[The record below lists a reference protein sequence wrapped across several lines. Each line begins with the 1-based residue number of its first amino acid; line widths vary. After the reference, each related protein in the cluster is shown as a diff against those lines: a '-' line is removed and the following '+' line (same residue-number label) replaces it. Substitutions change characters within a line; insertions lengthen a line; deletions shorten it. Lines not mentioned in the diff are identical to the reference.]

1 MSESTKVKSIR
12 LAHHFKEDKINVTHV
27 EKPYGD
33 YSDPIVKI
41 DVTEFG
47 KSSGKLEIPYEN
59 IDELIKALNKAK
71 SVYNS
76 IPHPDVHAELDAE
89 VGGGQ

>member
-1 MSESTKVKSIR
+1 MSESTKVKSIK
-12 LAHHFKEDKINVTHV
+12 LAHHFKEDRINITHV

-47 KSSGKLEIPYEN
+47 KDSGQLEIPYEN
-59 IDELIKALNKAK
+59 IDELIKALTNAK
-71 SVYNS
+71 GVFDS
-76 IPHPDVHAELDAE
+76 IPHSDVHAELDADI
-89 VGGGQ
+89 GGGQ

>member
-1 MSESTKVKSIR
+1 MLYEVITD
-12 LAHHFKEDKINVTHV
+12 LINITHV

-59 IDELIKALNKAK
+59 IDEF
-71 SVYNS
+71 V
-76 IPHPDVHAELDAE
+76 
-89 VGGGQ
+89 